1 MMLTLINISK
11 EIPGLFKIIKG
22 VLKKYVYGSLRNY
35 NIFLGEGHK
44 LPLFNWIVDEQ
55 NTAMPKICT
64 SFLAEN
70 LQVKIVPFESDSLW
84 VCFHSHQLWV
94 HFWKWSTLSSLMGFT
109 QFKQISK

>member
-35 NIFLGEGHK
+35 NIFLGEGHTISCPYSIELLMNK
-44 LPLFNWIVDEQ
+44 TLPCQ
-55 NTAMPKICT
+55 ICT

-70 LQVKIVPFESDSLW
+70 LQVKIVPFESDSL
-84 VCFHSHQLWV
+84 
-94 HFWKWSTLSSLMGFT
+94 
-109 QFKQISK
+109 